1 MTVQKTQETLDYIQK
16 SFGNLEKI
24 DQAKIF
30 EEITA
35 AIAAHVRSENNDDDV
50 TDENFYTLGEIAES
64 VQEDFEELV
73 GISNNKK
80 TFIRAL
86 TKIFALLLR

>member
-30 EEITA
+30 EEITS